1 MNPKPTSRRLFTI
14 GVPVIAFLVGGALA
28 TGAAGAPAEPEVR
41 TETETVTETVETTPQ
56 SCIDALDHSES
67 LFGKFA
73 DALDI
78 AGDSIMAAVNFDLDA
93 LDEGTAKLEEMTP
106 EVADIR
112 SDYDAAAMECR
123 AS

>member
-1 MNPKPTSRRLFTI
+1 MNPKPSIARRIVTI
-14 GVPVIAFLVGGALA
+14 GLPVATFIAGAGIA
-28 TGAAGAPAEPEVR
+28 GAAAATPETI
-41 TETETVTETVETTPQ
+41 TETETVTETVEAIPQ
-56 SCIDALDHSES
+56 ACLDALDHSES
-67 LFGKFA
+67 LFIKFA

-112 SDYDAAAMECR
+112 SDYDAAATECR